1 MKIMIIGNISES
13 TRLFRLELIKRL
25 VAKHEVIVVAQ
36 FTPDDLELFTSLRCQ
51 CIDVPID
58 RRGKNPF
65 RDLALF
71 FKYFELIGS
80 ESPDIVLTYTIKPN
94 IYAGFA
100 SRLHNVPYIA
110 TVEGLGTAFKASG
123 LLFKFVVTQ
132 MYKVGIA
139 KAHTVFYLNNNIKE
153 VLHRDIAVAL
163 DQLTFTP
170 GMGVNLE
177 KFPKLAYPNSESPV
191 FITVGRL
198 MREKGI
204 PELINASDILIR
216 DFPDLV
222 WHICGAPEIGEEQ
235 LLDAIESRPWLK
247 YHGMVNDLKPLM
259 SQSWATVSPSLHEG
273 LSTIAIESMACA
285 RPMLVSKVPGLMELV
300 AENETGMTF
309 EVCNPNDM
317 AATLSKFIKLTQIER
332 AQMGLKG
339 HARAIS
345 EFDREHVNDIYETAI
360 EKAIGYKQTH

>member
-25 VAKHEVIVVAQ
+25 VAKHEVMVVAQ
-36 FTPDDLELFTSLRCQ
+36 FTPDDLDLFTSLDCQ

-71 FKYFELIGS
+71 FKYFRLIGS
-80 ESPDIVLTYTIKPN
+80 ERPDIVLTYTIKPN

-123 LLFKFVVTQ
+123 SLFKFVVTQ
-132 MYKVGIA
+132 MYKVGVA
-139 KAHTVFYLNNNIKE
+139 KAHTVFYLNNDIKE
-153 VLHRDIAVAL
+153 VLHREIAVSMDKLA
-163 DQLTFTP
+163 FTP
-170 GMGVNLE
+170 GMGVNLA
-177 KFPKLAYPNSESPV
+177 KFPMLEYPRSDSPV

-204 PELINASDILIR
+204 PELIKASDILIR
-216 DFPDLV
+216 DYPNLV
-222 WHICGAPEIGEEQ
+222 WHICGAIEVGEEP

-247 YHGMVNDLKPLM
+247 YHGMVKDLKPLM
-259 SQSWATVSPSLHEG
+259 FESWATISPSLHEG
-273 LSTIAIESMACA
+273 LSTIAIESMASA
-285 RPMLVSKVPGLMELV
+285 RPMLASKVPGLMELIT
-300 AENETGMTF
+300 ENETGMTF
-309 EVCNPNDM
+309 EVCNPEDM
-317 AATLSKFIKLTQIER
+317 AATLSKFIMLTQKER
-332 AQMGLKG
+332 AEMGLKG
-339 HARAIS
+339 HKRAIS
-345 EFDREHVNDIYETAI
+345 EFNRERVNDIYETAI
-360 EKAIGYKQTH
+360 NKAIG